1 MYKDKEKGN
10 SAIEIMQ
17 EKREKWH
24 RKTKEHNKKRNSKGN
39 DRNNGKTKQ

>member
-10 SAIEIMQ
+10 SAIEIIQ

-24 RKTKEHNKKRNSKGN
+24 RKTKKHNKKRNSKGN
-39 DRNNGKTKQ
+39 DRKNGKTK